1 MTSLAQRQTLLSL
14 IDEAVAAG
22 ARAARA
28 CQIVGLSL
36 RTVQR
41 WKLTPHRGDQRPE
54 RIQQP
59 ANRYSEPERQR
70 ILSVLNSEEYGHL
83 PPSQIV
89 PRLADRGDYVA
100 SESTMYRLLRSV
112 GQLAHRGRQR
122 APSPQPKPRAI
133 TAQAPN
139 EVYSW
144 DITYL
149 PAAIK
154 GRFYYLYL
162 FLDLFSRMIVGWQVY
177 DVEDGEH
184 ASQILRDTCL
194 REGIEPGQVVLHSD
208 NGGPMRGAT
217 MLATLRE
224 LGVAPSFSRPAVS
237 DDNPYSEALF
247 RTLKY
252 RPQYPRKPFV
262 SLQQARA
269 WVARFVRWYNR
280 EHRHSAIRFIT
291 PEQRH
296 RGLDTVLLAQRQAV
310 YEAARARAPHR
321 WSGPLRNW
329 SRIEVAHL
337 NPDKNSAEVS
347 SAENNLRRAA

>member
-54 RIQQP
+54 RI
-59 ANRYSEPERQR
+59 
-70 ILSVLNSEEYGHL
+70 
-83 PPSQIV
+83 
-89 PRLADRGDYVA
+89 
-100 SESTMYRLLRSV
+100 
-112 GQLAHRGRQR
+112 
-122 APSPQPKPRAI
+122 
-133 TAQAPN
+133 
-139 EVYSW
+139 
-144 DITYL
+144 
-149 PAAIK
+149 
-154 GRFYYLYL
+154 
-162 FLDLFSRMIVGWQVY
+162 
-177 DVEDGEH
+177 
-184 ASQILRDTCL
+184 
-194 REGIEPGQVVLHSD
+194 
-208 NGGPMRGAT
+208 
-217 MLATLRE
+217 
-224 LGVAPSFSRPAVS
+224 VS

-252 RPQYPRKPFV
+252 RPQCPRKPFA

-269 WVARFVRWYNR
+269 WVARFVHWYNR

-296 RGLDTVLLAQRQAV
+296 MGLDTVLLAQRQAV
-310 YEAARARAPHR
+310 YEAARARASHR
-321 WSGPLRNW
+321 WSGPLRHW
-329 SRIEVAHL
+329 SRIDVAHL
-337 NPDKNSAEVS
+337 NPDKNSAEAS